1 MYFCLKCEEY
11 HDNSTAEIIFKTG
24 FRTNLITKEKVHV
37 GICDQTKEPSG
48 EYDVLSLDPI
58 HERLKSS

>member
-11 HDNSTAEIIFKTG
+11 HEDDSTADKILKTG

-37 GICDQTKEPSG
+37 GICDQSKEPTQ
-48 EYDVLSLDPI
+48 
-58 HERLKSS
+58 